1 MKPRKV
7 TPIPVKSETMWKLT
21 DDRQT
26 VRLQLPPLSIASI
39 PEPFT
44 IRVDFDAVTVDAIIR
59 RLTILREQMITPPP
73 VPRER
78 H

>member
-7 TPIPVKSETMWKLT
+7 TSIPVKSETMWKLT

-26 VRLQLPPLSIASI
+26 VRLQLPPLPIASI

-44 IRVDFDAVTVDAIIR
+44 IHVDFDAVTVDAIIR
-59 RLTILREQMITPPP
+59 RLTILREQMTTPP
-73 VPRER
+73 VPKKR